1 MQNAYT
7 ATIPFSKHRRV
18 DVPFAPGAGPMQ
30 QRFGKAIGKRKCKKR
45 PRKKIH
51 PSWHV
56 PKTSLNSVM
65 HFTAVFFD
73 AQEIHHVQNPNFTT
87 VKNTVIYD
95 STFSDF
101 EKKMHE
107 Y

>member
-1 MQNAYT
+1 MARLMLCGAMQNAYT

-18 DVPFAPGAGPMQ
+18 DVPSAPGAGPMATKIWQ
-30 QRFGKAIGKRKCKKR
+30 SHRGKRKCKKR

-73 AQEIHHVQNPNFTT
+73 AQEIHHVQNPTFTT
-87 VKNTVIYD
+87 VKTQ
-95 STFSDF
+95 
-101 EKKMHE
+101 
-107 Y
+107 